1 MFVKKPTFGQILKA
15 LPNLFNGKLTDL
27 PFIYPIV
34 GKEIEVGYRKHLMIE
49 ADGILEHFVAPCK
62 VTCIEKAV
70 VFRS

>member
-1 MFVKKPTFGQILKA
+1 M
-15 LPNLFNGKLTDL
+15 TDL